1 MPLKQLQYSK
11 YPRTFYTPE
20 VFYLFPADVQYS
32 LLSKQIVTQNF
43 SVYHLYNFCQK
54 SSLCFIPLNT
64 VVFPVDKI
72 TYLLVLKLLVWAV
85 LYSNYFQKKYY
96 PLFLW

>member
-20 VFYLFPADVQYS
+20 VVYLFPADVQYS

-43 SVYHLYNFCQK
+43 SVYH
-54 SSLCFIPLNT
+54 
-64 VVFPVDKI
+64 V
-72 TYLLVLKLLVWAV
+72 
-85 LYSNYFQKKYY
+85 
-96 PLFLW
+96 